1 MKKIYSIFTV
11 VALVIL
17 AAVSCAKEAS
27 YEAAEAP
34 TGAQYFFPSNTVLE
48 YTLTPET
55 EAISLD
61 LSRVSA
67 SQSATVNVAVAD
79 TSKLVYSAG
88 SATLS
93 ASFAAESKTA
103 SVSIP
108 VDYEAFEF
116 NDKVGVSLTIDDKE
130 VSKYGISTITIVISK
145 PEPWTLL
152 GTGYLTDAFTFSS
165 KYLETLYKGKWAEV
179 EIYSNDINPSQ
190 FKIVAPYDG
199 YLDFYEG
206 DADPNVGR
214 IDELILTILKA
225 GDKPNP
231 NGEAVAEDGCVYWPL
246 FSTEIYGAGQD
257 IYPLHPSSFTSLATA
272 ENYSKSTVT
281 SYQENGLPAMIVLDP
296 YWYVLTTEMGT
307 VGGWG
312 FGYPITIAFP
322 GVPVNDFSVDIEY
335 EALLSGKD
343 GVDLAIA
350 TATLGEDVTE
360 AVIAIAPG
368 EDPNAAFA
376 LILAEDESVITV
388 TESGEVK
395 IPLPEEVAE
404 AYSIVIVPVVD
415 GEILPEEATY
425 DVFAYKDFSIS
436 VVASEPVLNDD
447 EVSSTVEASFVFGED
462 VEYAKVAIFA
472 KTAKE
477 IAAEDLAVFD
487 EEDNA
492 DVVLVKHSDDVV
504 PFILSEVGN
513 YTIVA
518 VSYAY
523 EKSWN
528 ISTAELEFV
537 LVNPWETVGSAS
549 WTESFV
555 GPWFGLETVSYDVEL
570 QEHNETPGF
579 YRLVNI
585 YGAAFPYNED
595 GDWDAS
601 KDYYLK
607 LHAEDAN
614 HVWFE
619 TFDTGCNWGYGNF
632 LLASDMGLYIEENGV
647 DTVIAAVDAGQIPNT
662 FGVKNG
668 NVITF
673 PIDAVLKA
681 MAEYNGGGWYYGNHA
696 AEWSI
701 TLNPA
706 APSSSPKKVSTRSLG
721 SSEKYS
727 ARKSAVSIASGHVF
741 GRTISKAAKIKAEL

>member
-1 MKKIYSIFTV
+1 MKKYIFPLV
-11 VALVIL
+11 IVALTVL
-17 AAVSCAKEAS
+17 SCAKKEEP
-27 YEAAEAP
+27 YQAAPAEVGNAFVFKAIDNP
-34 TGAQYFFPSNTVLE
+34 KVLIEDDTNKYDVSLLRTSTDGAATETTV
-48 YTLTPET
+48 
-55 EAISLD
+55 S
-61 LSRVSA
+61 
-67 SQSATVNVAVAD
+67 VND
-79 TSKLVYSAG
+79 TSGLFFKDKSIKI
-88 SATLS
+88 
-93 ASFAAESKTA
+93 SFNADSKDG
-103 SVSIP
+103 VLSIP
-108 VDYEAFEF
+108 VNPSALEQGIDYYIGLKIT
-116 NDKVGVSLTIDDKE
+116 DKASL
-130 VSKYGISTITIVISK
+130 YGIDSVSVFLNYPLP
-145 PEPWTLL
+145 PEPWKSL
-152 GTGYLTDAFTFSS
+152 GNALYREDFLSALFSVPNQ
-165 KYLETLYKGKWAEV
+165 EWEV
-179 EIYSNDINPSQ
+179 EIIEKEDQPGFYRLINPYGASCP
-190 FKIVAPYDG
+190 FNE
-199 YLDFYEG
+199 EG
-206 DADPNVGR
+206 DFDPDNDYNMD
-214 IDELILTILKA
+214 IH
-225 GDKPNP
+225 
-231 NGEAVAEDGCVYWPL
+231 AEDPTAVYI
-246 FSTEIYGAGQD
+246 STLISGTDWGYGSMVFASMAGLRIERGQMT
-257 IYPLHPSSFTSLATA
+257 LEQAKEA
-272 ENYSKSTVT
+272 
-281 SYQENGLPAMIVLDP
+281 GLTGKLEDGV
-296 YWYVLTTEMGT
+296 
-307 VGGWG
+307 
-312 FGYPITIAFP
+312 ITFP
-322 GVPVNDFSVDIEY
+322 K
-335 EALLSGKD
+335 EALLFGMMDYNDGALYYANPKEMFRVVLPGTELADYSISIEYTGDYTNKD
-343 GVDLAIA
+343 KDYFFVSDV
-350 TATLGEDVTE
+350 TLGADVEKAYIVLVPELEPEE
-360 AVIAIAPG
+360 AIDYAKELIAAG
-368 EDPNAAFA
+368 
-376 LILAEDESVITV
+376 DESVITV

-395 IPLPEEVAE
+395 
-404 AYSIVIVPVVD
+404 VPVT
-415 GEILPEEATY
+415 EITETY
-425 DVFAYKDFSIS
+425 SVVAVSFGKEQLRLADADFIEFKDFSIS
-436 VVASEPVLNDD
+436 VIASEPVLNDD
-447 EVSSTVEASFVFGED
+447 EVTSTVEASFVFGED

-477 IAAEDLAVFD
+477 MSAEDLAIFD

-492 DVVLVKHSDDVV
+492 AVVVVKGSDEIV
-504 PFILSEVGN
+504 PFILSEEGN

-632 LLASDMGLYIEENGV
+632 LLASDMGLYIEQYGV

-727 ARKSAVSIASGHVF
+727 ARKSAVSIASGRVL
-741 GRTISKAAKIKAEL
+741 GRTISKEAKIKAEL